1 MKTAKRQ
8 LIDLHHAKAS
18 IMDKILFD
26 KDVRDL
32 TGQEIEELASF
43 IDCQL
48 DRYYANRKEVEHT
61 NIVNHFQRYLT

>member
-1 MKTAKRQ
+1 MKRAERQ
-8 LIDLHHAKAS
+8 SIDMHHEKAS

-32 TGQEIEELASF
+32 TGQEIEELANF

-48 DRYYANRKEVEHT
+48 DNYYDNRREIEHT
-61 NIVNHFQRYLT
+61 NVVKHFQRYL